1 MKGTNIMVDIQ
12 HEIARLLNFAE
23 QELLITPEDVV
34 YSANRLLDVLAV
46 ESYRPEKIK
55 ETLETP
61 TPILLNMLDYAAGKG
76 LIENTANER
85 DRFDTRIM
93 DCVMPRPSEVVHRF
107 WSLYRNSP
115 KEATDGYYRMN
126 IASNYIRKARID
138 KNIAWKTATEYGDLD
153 VTINLSKPEKDPR
166 DIAKAK
172 RMKSSAYPKCL
183 LCRENEGYAGRVNY
197 PARETHRLIPLDFG
211 GHEWFL
217 QYSPYTYYNEHCII
231 LNGEHIPMKISRE
244 TFENLITFL
253 RFFPHYFAGSNADLP
268 IVGGSI
274 LSHDHYQGGRCTF
287 AMERAPVEK
296 AYAFADFPAVKAG
309 RVKWP
314 MSALRLTSEDPK
326 QLVALAEKIL
336 AAWRTYSDAS
346 AEVLAE
352 TDGTPHNTIT
362 PIARKRGS
370 AFEFDLVLRN
380 NRTTAEHPLGLF
392 HPHAEVHHIKKE
404 NIGLIEV
411 LGLAILPAR
420 LKDEMLQV
428 RAELLKGTEDISG
441 IEAIAK
447 HADWYKKVKESH
459 ADISALSVGGIL
471 KDEIG
476 HVFLEVL
483 THAGVF
489 KRDAAGMAAFDRF
502 IGSVQ

>member
-287 AMERAPVEK
+287 AMERASVEK

-502 IGSVQ
+502 IGLVQ